1 MSRPHD
7 SAEVVRAPFAEDL
20 LVPLYRRFLAGL
32 LDRLDYGCLSVTL
45 PDGGTMTGHGQAE
58 ADLKAGIT
66 LHSYR
71 ALRRLLLG
79 GDVGFAEAYVAGDW
93 DTPDLSALLTVAA
106 RNRLSLGH
114 SIEGI
119 APLRWWN
126 RLVHLARPNNRRGS
140 RRNIAAH
147 YDLGNDFYAAWLDG
161 GMTYSA
167 AVFTADRAS
176 LEDAQQEKYARL
188 CEAAG
193 LRDGD
198 HVLEIGCGWGGFA
211 ITAARDYGCR
221 VTAVTVS
228 REQWQYAHDRVV
240 AAGLDDRVEVRLQDY
255 RDVGGIYDAVVSI
268 EMFEAVGETY
278 WPVFADV
285 VRERLKP
292 GGRAALQVIT
302 IDDALFDSYRRN
314 ADFIQRYVFP
324 GGMLPTPAVLRRVA
338 EGGGLRWLSEDMFG
352 MDYARTLA
360 EWRRRFLDAWPR
372 IERLGFDTRFRR
384 LWTYYLAYCEAG
396 FRAGSID
403 VGHFVIVRP

>member
-1 MSRPHD
+1 MNRPQD
-7 SAEVVRAPFAEDL
+7 SAEVVRASFTEDL
-20 LVPLYRRFLAGL
+20 LAPLYRRFLAGV

-45 PDGGTMTGHGQAE
+45 PDGGTMTGHGRAGTE
-58 ADLKAGIT
+58 LKAGIT

-93 DTPDLSALLTVAA
+93 DTADLPALLTVAA
-106 RNRLSLGH
+106 RNQNRLGR
-114 SIEGI
+114 SIDGI

-126 RLVHLARPNNRRGS
+126 RLLHLARPNSRHGS
-140 RRNIAAH
+140 RRNIASH
-147 YDLGNDFYAAWLDG
+147 YDLGNDFYAAWLDE

-167 AVFTADRAS
+167 AVFAAGTPS
-176 LEDAQQEKYARL
+176 LEHAQQEKYARL
-188 CEAAG
+188 CAAAD
-193 LRDGD
+193 LRPGD

-211 ITAARDYGCR
+211 VTAARDYGCR

-228 REQWQYAHDRVV
+228 REQWQYARDRIAASGLADRV
-240 AAGLDDRVEVRLQDY
+240 DIRLQDY
-255 RDVGGIYDAVVSI
+255 RDVEGIYDAVVSI

-285 VRERLKP
+285 VRDRLKP

-302 IDDALFDSYRRN
+302 IDDALFGSYRRS

-324 GGMLPTPAVLRRVA
+324 GGMLPSPAVLRRVV

-360 EWRRRFLDAWPR
+360 EWHRRFLDAWPR

-403 VGHFVIVRP
+403 VGHFVVVRP